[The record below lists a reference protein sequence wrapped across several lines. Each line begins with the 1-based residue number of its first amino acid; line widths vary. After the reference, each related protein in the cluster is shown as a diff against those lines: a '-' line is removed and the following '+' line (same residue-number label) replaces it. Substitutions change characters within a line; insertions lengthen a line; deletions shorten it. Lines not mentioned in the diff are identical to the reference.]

1 MEFGFNFIFIIESL
15 EYFLELIVVDLLIID
30 VIEIEK
36 LWNFLFKKISKNWIM
51 KIDIDL
57 IYCVKVIVDGI
68 IIGYKLIN
76 FIVVDEVNKV
86 FLLDLLN

>member
-1 MEFGFNFIFIIESL
+1 MEFGFNFIFILESL
-15 EYFLELIVVDLLIID
+15 EFFLELIVVDLLIID